1 MEQHIITIA
10 DLPEMDHSYPPRGTD
25 FEQHVITID
34 ELPRLNDILEEERA

>member
-1 MEQHIITIA
+1 
-10 DLPEMDHSYPPRGTD
+10 MDHSYPPRGTD